1 MDIILRQWNIFETYE
16 EKITDTA
23 WNVGNSYVLKEYS
36 DKKSLDRNIKFLKE
50 LDKNNIPI
58 AQIVPQKDGPDYVA
72 ENGKYY
78 LLTKKLEGK
87 NAVSIR
93 EWDGMPFE
101 MGKIIGKLHIAF
113 LKINIDDEIWRNSL
127 LDEMQG
133 WIYDNFEKDEWQN
146 IDKIQY
152 ETTLSNLKKYYH
164 KLPNQLIHRDVHFG
178 NFLFS
183 DGKFSGYIDFDLSQT
198 NIRIFDVCYFLL
210 GLLVEEENHMS
221 ADEWRNTVK
230 EAIAGYNSVIP
241 LTNAEYYSIP
251 YVMQCI
257 EILFISYSLGEND
270 AESLQSSKKLYNMLL
285 RNEKNLISLF
295 SDKSL
300 FIE

>member
-1 MDIILRQWNIFETYE
+1 MDKILRQWNIFEACE

-23 WNVGNSYVLKEYS
+23 WAVGNSYVLKEYS

-50 LDKNNIPI
+50 LDKNNIPV
-58 AQIVPQKDGPDYVA
+58 AQIIPQENGTDFVT

-78 LLTKKLEGK
+78 LLTKKLNGK
-87 NAVSIR
+87 NAVSII

-101 MGKIIGKLHIAF
+101 MGKIIGILHTAF
-113 LKINIDDEIWRNSL
+113 LKINIDDDIWKSSL

-133 WIYDNFEKDEWQN
+133 WIYDNFEKDKWEN
-146 IDKIQY
+146 IDKTQY
-152 ETTLSNLKKYYH
+152 EATLSNLKKYYH
-164 KLPNQLIHRDVHFG
+164 DLPDQLIHRDVHFG

-210 GLLVEEENHMS
+210 GLLVEEENQMS
-221 ADEWRNTVK
+221 EEEWLNTVK
-230 EAIAGYNSVIP
+230 ETVAGYNRVMP
-241 LTNAEYYSIP
+241 LTKAEYYAIP

-257 EILFISYSLGEND
+257 EILFIAYSLGVND
-270 AESLQSSKKLYNMLL
+270 AECLQSSKELYNMIL
-285 RNEKNLISLF
+285 RNEKALISL
-295 SDKSL
+295 L
-300 FIE
+300 V